1 MSNWDDFRRD
11 ETPRAVQTGKQRCVI
26 VAAEEAVSQSS
37 KKPMIVVTVTPSG
50 STTKV
55 KHYIVKNDYFNRRMT
70 DFFDAFP
77 EIGSGNF
84 NFVEWIGAVGAAN
97 FGIDDNGYLTV
108 KWFINPKQAENL
120 PEWEGEKPQ
129 KQSVSKL
136 LEADD
141 DVGDLPF

>member
-1 MSNWDDFRRD
+1 MSNWDDFKRD
-11 ETPRAVQTGKQRCVI
+11 ETPGTVHTGKQRCVI
-26 VAAEEAVSQSS
+26 VAAEETISKTS

-50 STTKV
+50 STIKV
-55 KHYIVKNDYFNRRMT
+55 KNYIVKNEYFNRNMT
-70 DFFDAFP
+70 SFFDAFP
-77 EIGSGNF
+77 DIESGNF

-97 FGIDDNGYLTV
+97 FGTDDNGYLTV

-136 LEADD
+136 VDADND
-141 DVGDLPF
+141 TEDLPF